1 MLKKYRFGFDIWGL
15 LLFIVIMI
23 PNFIWF
29 GLPAPNDIL
38 RADSVTEVFDTI
50 ASVCQ
55 VLMII
60 SLCILINKERKRL
73 SVTPLIAA
81 VIICCLLYFAS
92 WVFYYTGIT
101 NTIVILGLTLPPCLA
116 FLFFAIDRK
125 NIIAVVPILLF
136 TICHLIYATV
146 NYII

>member
-1 MLKKYRFGFDIWGL
+1 M
-15 LLFIVIMI
+15 LFIVIMI

-29 GLPAPNDIL
+29 DLPAPNDIL
-38 RADSVTEVFDTI
+38 RADSATEAFDTT

-55 VLMII
+55 VLMVIA
-60 SLCILINKERKRL
+60 LCILINKERKRL
-73 SVTPLIAA
+73 SITPLIAA
-81 VIICCLLYFAS
+81 VVVCCLLYFAS
-92 WVFYYTGIT
+92 WIFYYTGIT
-101 NTIVILGLTLPPCLA
+101 NTVVILGLTLPPCLA

-125 NIIAVVPILLF
+125 NIIAVVPILPF

>member
-1 MLKKYRFGFDIWGL
+1 MLKKYRFGFDVQGL
-15 LLFIVIMI
+15 LLFMVIMV

-29 GLPAPNDIL
+29 DLPAPNDIL
-38 RADSVTEVFDTI
+38 RADSATEAFDTT

-55 VLMII
+55 VLMVIA
-60 SLCILINKERKRL
+60 LCILINKERKRL
-73 SVTPLIAA
+73 SITPLIAA
-81 VIICCLLYFAS
+81 VVVCCLLYFAS
-92 WVFYYTGIT
+92 WIFYYTGIT
-101 NTIVILGLTLPPCLA
+101 NTVVILGLTLPPCLA